1 MAIVSNAIILSFH
14 LKTKPN
20 ELERKIAR
28 PLGIIFWALS
38 LCCLGVGVGN
48 YISASFAPL
57 PFLLLCRF
65 SLRTLSSPP
74 LFRLGP
80 AEVTTLVFYGRL
92 RDGY

>member
-48 YISASFAPL
+48 YISA
-57 PFLLLCRF
+57 FLLYRFALCSFPLQIF
-65 SLRTLSSPP
+65 SSLEFSGG
-74 LFRLGP
+74 FRWVL
-80 AEVTTLVFYGRL
+80 T
-92 RDGY
+92 